1 MLFMK
6 ITDGLITE
14 HRVFGA
20 MFDYLERVLPDIDSL
35 AEIQRLVGLIE
46 TLLRWH
52 ADVEENYVLIVLA
65 YMLADRGQFDLLY
78 DDELHEMDN
87 RWQKVRAAQSP
98 EEARRDF
105 RTAMLFSRAHFA
117 GEERRAFPLL
127 EHELQT
133 ETLST
138 LASAWAVARGVAEPE
153 ALVSAA

>member
-1 MLFMK
+1 MK

-20 MFDYLERVLPDIDSL
+20 MFDYLESVLPDIDSL
-35 AEIQRLVGLIE
+35 AEIQRLAGLIE
-46 TLLRWH
+46 TLLRRH

-78 DDELHEMDN
+78 DEHHEMDN

-98 EEARRDF
+98 EEARRDL
-105 RTAMLFSRAHFA
+105 RAAMSFSRAHFA